1 MLDRVQIDLK
11 GFDELFQ
18 VNSKANVRGSQQKI
32 DIHNEVNQSKLVAL
46 NVLNRSKS
54 SKCSYLYSPVRAFSI
69 SWPYVTF
76 SGLGNYLLIVNA
88 FARKTIH
95 RVQIAPEEDPINI
108 CETFITSTKDLF
120 LVIYK
125 EGHFILYTLNLDN
138 INQFE
143 NKRKI
148 DGGME

>member
-1 MLDRVQIDLK
+1 MLSLNDGEFMLDCVQINLK

-18 VNSKANVRGSQQKI
+18 IGCKANVRDSQKKT
-32 DIHNEVNQSKLVAL
+32 DIHNEADQSKLVAL
-46 NVLNRSKS
+46 NVFNRQKS

-95 RVQIAPEEDPINI
+95 RVQIAPEDDPINI

-120 LVIYK
+120 LVIY
-125 EGHFILYTLNLDN
+125 
-138 INQFE
+138 
-143 NKRKI
+143 
-148 DGGME
+148 